1 MTIHKLLLKV
11 PKSKGNSN
19 PTNYKWIDMDKDPTT
34 RQNWGSGWTK
44 DGCLIP
50 KYGNICTGNEE
61 PPNILSGKSINI
73 KHDDTI
79 SNYSL
84 ITLSNVP
91 DTT

>member
-1 MTIHKLLLKV
+1 
-11 PKSKGNSN
+11 
-19 PTNYKWIDMDKDPTT
+19 MDKDPTT
-34 RQNWGSGWTK
+34 RQYLFYVRQNWGSGGTK